1 MIKKNNNNILLLL
14 VTTCLFMFVFN
25 SLVVVTIIDA
35 KKVLSDGKVVSL
47 NVKKIDELQNA
58 LFGGD
63 VWVIS
68 CQKDNEQV
76 CKTYAQI

>member
-1 MIKKNNNNILLLL
+1 
-14 VTTCLFMFVFN
+14 MFVFN

-47 NVKKIDELQNA
+47 KMKKIDELQNA

-76 CKTYAQI
+76 DQFLVAAASLFGKDI